1 MSHTQRSL
9 ISRLDALTLVLYLAL
24 VLIGLFAVFS
34 VEYRSTDVGLFL
46 REKKYTMQTIFLGIS
61 LFVGIVILFTDSK
74 AFASLSFLSYLFGIV
89 LLLAT
94 IFLGKN
100 VKGSRSWLS
109 LGPVAFQPGEVCK
122 IFTALALAKFMALPE
137 TNFKLLKYRIVGVAI
152 ALLPAF
158 IILLQNETG
167 LALVYFAFILAMYRE
182 GLPNAILIIGFS
194 VVALALAS
202 LLLERMTLFLILTG
216 ILLFSIYVLRKRLLR
231 DLNLRVVVI
240 GVYVIAILFSQVAM
254 PFVFKNVLQGYQ
266 IERIYSMLGT
276 EVPEDYVK
284 EKPILE
290 EGQVPPKKKD
300 NNYNVTQSK
309 IAIGSGGLMGK
320 GALNG
325 TSTKNDFVPEQHTD
339 FIFCS
344 IGEQFGF
351 LGSALLILIYVGL
364 MFRITI
370 LAERQRSTFSR
381 VYAYCV
387 ASILFF
393 HFAINISMTIG
404 LAPVIGITLPLLSY
418 GGSSLLSFSIL
429 IFILLRLDADRQVL
443 IR

>member
-1 MSHTQRSL
+1 MSHTNRSL

-24 VLIGLFAVFS
+24 VIVGLTAVFS
-34 VEYRSTDVGLFL
+34 VEYRSTDIGLFL
-46 REKKYTMQTIFLGIS
+46 RGKNYTMQTVFLGLS
-61 LFVGIVILFTDSK
+61 LFVGIIILFTDSK

-100 VKGSRSWLS
+100 VKGSRSWLA
-109 LGPVAFQPGEVCK
+109 LGPFAFQPGEICK

-137 TNFKLLKYRIVGVAI
+137 TNFKLLKYRVVGVAI
-152 ALLPAF
+152 ALLPAA
-158 IILLQNETG
+158 IILMQNETG
-167 LALVYFAFILAMYRE
+167 LALVYFAFILALYRE

-194 VVALALAS
+194 TVALALAS
-202 LLLERMTLFLILTG
+202 LLLDRLVLFLILTG
-216 ILLFSIYVLRKRLLR
+216 ILLFAIYITRKRLLR
-231 DLNLRVVVI
+231 DRQLRLVMAGAYVV
-240 GVYVIAILFSQVAM
+240 AILFSQVAI
-254 PFVFKNVLQGYQ
+254 PFAFKNVLQGYQ

-276 EVPEDYVK
+276 EVPEDYVQVK
-284 EKPILE
+284 
-290 EGQVPPKKKD
+290 EGQEEEVAPKKKD
-300 NNYNVTQSK
+300 YNYNVTQSK
-309 IAIGSGGLMGK
+309 IAIGSGGLVGK
-320 GALNG
+320 GWLNG

-351 LGSALLILIYVGL
+351 IGSALLILLYVGL
-364 MFRITI
+364 MIRITI
-370 LAERQRSTFSR
+370 LAERQRSIFSR